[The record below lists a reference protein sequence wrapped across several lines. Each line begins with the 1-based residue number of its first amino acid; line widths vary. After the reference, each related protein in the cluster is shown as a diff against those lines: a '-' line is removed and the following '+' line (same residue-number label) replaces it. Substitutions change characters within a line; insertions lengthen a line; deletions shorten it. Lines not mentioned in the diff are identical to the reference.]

1 MRRICGRLRRRVA
14 SEDQIYGSPFAP
26 PLKVVVQRFMK
37 APHAG
42 FLRRK
47 SRIAITA

>member
-26 PLKVVVQRFMK
+26 PLKIVVQRFMN
-37 APHAG
+37 APYTR
-42 FLRRK
+42 FLRRTV
-47 SRIAITA
+47 RIAIIA